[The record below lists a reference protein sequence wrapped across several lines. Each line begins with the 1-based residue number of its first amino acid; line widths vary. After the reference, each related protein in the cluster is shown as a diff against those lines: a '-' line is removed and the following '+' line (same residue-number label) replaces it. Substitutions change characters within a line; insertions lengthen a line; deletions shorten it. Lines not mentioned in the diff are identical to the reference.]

1 MKNLI
6 LLFALLLGFQNYAQ
20 SNFDIAENNQENN
33 LIDPS
38 KTDYKNSQTLPY
50 IESEEEFILGFDT
63 SKYLPIGYNPAVYYG
78 DALLTVQYIEEDET
92 NGVSVFN
99 TSKYQIFSEKDR
111 DVLNSIIYINV
122 DEFSEDWDIF
132 SQAERNFMKSIQF
145 IENAEI

>member
-1 MKNLI
+1 
-6 LLFALLLGFQNYAQ
+6 
-20 SNFDIAENNQENN
+20 
-33 LIDPS
+33 
-38 KTDYKNSQTLPY
+38 
-50 IESEEEFILGFDT
+50 
-63 SKYLPIGYNPAVYYG
+63 
-78 DALLTVQYIEEDET
+78 LTVQYIEEDET